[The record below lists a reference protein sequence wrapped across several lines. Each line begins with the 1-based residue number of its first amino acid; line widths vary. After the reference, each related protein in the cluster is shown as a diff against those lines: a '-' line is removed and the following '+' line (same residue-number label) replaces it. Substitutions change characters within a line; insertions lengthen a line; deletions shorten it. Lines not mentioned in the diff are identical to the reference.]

1 MLLGETACCQ
11 ITLYSEC
18 QANSIFSH
26 LMGTYDNIDGE
37 VNNQGYAVFRKTDDL
52 LNGQEYIGEYSVS
65 SNVCILLFII
75 DDYTFFQCK

>member
-1 MLLGETACCQ
+1 MSLPLGETACCQ

-18 QANSIFSH
+18 QANNILSN

-52 LNGQEYIGEYSVS
+52 QNGHEYIGEYSVS
-65 SNVCILLFII
+65 SNVWIVLFII
-75 DDYTFFQCK
+75 DDYIFLM